1 MTESSLAIDC
11 KINILQCAIL
21 GVDSEIDNGLY
32 YREIRCAISG
42 RFCAPA

>member
-21 GVDSEIDNGLY
+21 GVDSEKDNGLHY
-32 YREIRCAISG
+32 LEIRCAISG
-42 RFCAPA
+42 RFWVPA